1 MAGGLKRDL
10 VRCVAA
16 LENARQQRDAWIVAM
31 RAEGHS
37 LRAIAAVA
45 QLTPEGVRGVLQREP
60 AQASGRNA
68 EQSLRRWAATAR
80 TATEQRSRLL
90 LALRD
95 HLSEREL
102 AELSGLSRTAVR
114 HQLHVAATGE
124 LPQVVRART

>member
-1 MAGGLKRDL
+1 MAGTSEREL
-10 VRCVAA
+10 VRCAVA
-16 LENARQQRDAWIVAM
+16 LEHALEQRDAWIAAM
-31 RAEGHS
+31 RAQGHS
-37 LRAIAAVA
+37 LRAIAAAA

-60 AQASGRNA
+60 TEARGRNA
-68 EQSLRRWAATAR
+68 EQSLRRWATKAL

-114 HQLHVAATGE
+114 HQLHLAAAGE